1 MQFSTLIL
9 IILLFYDN
17 IQIQNYKLYIYAYF
31 IQKKLENNSELK
43 IVTFIKSTINKK
55 IME

>member
-43 IVTFIKSTINKK
+43 IVTFIKSTNLQSN
-55 IME
+55 